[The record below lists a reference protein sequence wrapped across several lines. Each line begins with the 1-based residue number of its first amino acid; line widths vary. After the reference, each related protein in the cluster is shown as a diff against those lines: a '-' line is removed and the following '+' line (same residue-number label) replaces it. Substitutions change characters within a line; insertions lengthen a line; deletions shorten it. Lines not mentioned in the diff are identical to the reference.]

1 MDEYK
6 IETSVPVP
14 GHKGTGRKATYPLL
28 AMNVGESFVVPFNLG
43 GQLRHTAYKHASH
56 HKRKY
61 TIRVVIENGV
71 KIVRCWRTA

>member
-14 GHKGTGRKATYPLL
+14 TNKGTGRKATYPLL
-28 AMNVGESFVVPFNLG
+28 AMNVGESFVVPFILG
-43 GQLRHTAYKHASH
+43 VQLRLFAYKHAAH

-61 TIRVVIENGV
+61 TIRAVIENGV
-71 KIVRCWRTA
+71 KVVRCWRIA